1 MAPSPPRKAARAAFD
16 KLDTQEKSAFIFEAT
31 FSTIGQAL
39 EETGRRVS
47 EVVES
52 FDLDD
57 LFTAPPAHEPPPS
70 KAPPKKKPTARKPSA
85 TKAKATPRAKT
96 TPPPTKTAGKPK
108 PGDDAT

>member
-57 LFTAPPAHEPPPS
+57 LFTAPPADEPAPR
-70 KAPPKKKPTARKPSA
+70 KAAPKKPAARKAS
-85 TKAKATPRAKT
+85 TKKKTAPRAKT
-96 TPPPTKTAGKPK
+96 PPPPSKTAGKPK
-108 PGDDAT
+108 TGDDAA

>member
-1 MAPSPPRKAARAAFD
+1 MATSPPRKAARAAFD
-16 KLDTQEKSAFIFEAT
+16 KLDTQEKSAFILEAT

-47 EVVES
+47 EAMES

-57 LFTAPPAHEPPPS
+57 LFTAPPDETTPEEAEAS
-70 KAPPKKKPTARKPSA
+70 KASARKAA
-85 TKAKATPRAKT
+85 TSKGAAPRAKT
-96 TPPPTKTAGKPK
+96 TPPPSKTAGKPK